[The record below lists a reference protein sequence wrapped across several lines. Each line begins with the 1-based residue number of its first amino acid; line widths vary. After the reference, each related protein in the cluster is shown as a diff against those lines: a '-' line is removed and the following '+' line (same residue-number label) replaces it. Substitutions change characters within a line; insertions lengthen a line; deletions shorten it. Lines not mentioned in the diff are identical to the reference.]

1 MALGIG
7 YTNPIY
13 PNERIDE
20 RNPKITIIFFKIQY
34 SGSYLCL
41 KRYCTYFPPKTLY
54 RFILGEN
61 G

>member
-20 RNPKITIIFFKIQY
+20 KNPKITMINFTIQY
-34 SGSYLCL
+34 SGSYLSL
-41 KRYCTYFPPKTLY
+41 KRYWPYLFHKSLHP
-54 RFILGEN
+54 FISYEN